1 LNLIGDLVLLVLLL
15 VEMHKRAVG
24 TLDEERFY
32 KLQIGKT
39 AWVVGGW
46 LLLLGA
52 YQGQLVEMAV
62 LDWKVCSSLLVDLV
76 YM

>member
-1 LNLIGDLVLLVLLL
+1 VVFLLVIL

-24 TLDEERFY
+24 TLSKELFY

-46 LLLLGA
+46 VILMGVYRGTMVMML
-52 YQGQLVEMAV
+52 
-62 LDWKVCSSLLVDLV
+62 LDWRAWSSLVVDLV
-76 YM
+76 YL

>member
-1 LNLIGDLVLLVLLL
+1 MVLSVLLL

-24 TLDEERFY
+24 TLSLEAFY

-46 LLLLGA
+46 FVLLIVYRGA
-52 YQGQLVEMAV
+52 LVMMV
-62 LDWKVCSSLLVDLV
+62 LDWRVWSSLVVDVL

>member
-1 LNLIGDLVLLVLLL
+1 MLVLLL

-24 TLDEERFY
+24 TLEEEKFY
-32 KLQIGKT
+32 KLQIAKG

-46 LLLLGA
+46 LLLLGV
-52 YQGQLVEMAV
+52 YRGPLVEMAV
-62 LDWKVCSSLLVDLV
+62 LDWKLWSSLLVDLL